1 MKEELGLRDYLMIL
15 SKRRVSATVIFAIFV
30 LVVTAVTF
38 TMTPVYKATAQVYV
52 ESPNMQFNIQQQ
64 QMENQTDTAS
74 YLQTQMN
81 ILKSEAIARKVI
93 AKLHLDTV
101 EFGKKNSSSPL
112 AFLASKDAAAAPTS
126 MDSSIRAFEKH
137 LNVEVVKNS
146 NLVSVSYETENPE
159 LAAAVANETVQTF
172 IDQNIDMRTAPAKSY
187 MTWLDGEL
195 DKIKS
200 KMNESSD
207 SLENFKRS
215 RSLIVGG
222 DRNSN
227 VTLAALNDLNARM
240 LAAEAKRYQA
250 EIKYQQVM
258 KLSSVSGGV
267 MSLPDV
273 LNNKL
278 IQDLKAQ
285 EELINK
291 EMAEKSKK
299 FGDKH
304 PVIVGLNN
312 EMAQIKRQI
321 NSEVKLIV
329 NGIKNDYEA
338 SLHEERSLQG
348 AFNRQKAEAMS
359 YDQHAAEYELKK
371 EDMEGAK
378 AIYQQV
384 LKKAQETTIMGTI
397 NVSNVQLF
405 DKATPPRKPSKP
417 KKALNVLLG
426 IVLGLF
432 TGVGFALVS
441 ERMDNTYTSP
451 EELEEHLGVPML
463 GIVPKSSQQ
472 DDKKPE
478 NIVAVT
484 DPISPMAESFRTIRS
499 NILLARKDH
508 TPRVMQVCSALH
520 GEGKSTVSINLA
532 CIMAA
537 AGERIL
543 LIDGDMRRPRLHKV
557 FEVPNSRGLSSVITK
572 KAELADVLKKTGVP
586 NLTFIP
592 SGPLYS
598 NPGEMLGSTAM
609 FNLVAGLRE
618 QFDRVLIDCPPYLG
632 IADASLLTPLSDGV
646 VLVVRSGS
654 TIKDAVWKIKK
665 NMDVIKAEILG
676 VVLNDMTT
684 RSVDYYYHYN
694 YSNYISTKRP
704 KAST

>member
-1 MKEELGLRDYLMIL
+1 M
-15 SKRRVSATVIFAIFV
+15 
-30 LVVTAVTF
+30 
-38 TMTPVYKATAQVYV
+38 PPQ
-52 ESPNMQFNIQQQ
+52 
-64 QMENQTDTAS
+64 
-74 YLQTQMN
+74 
-81 ILKSEAIARKVI
+81 
-93 AKLHLDTV
+93 
-101 EFGKKNSSSPL
+101 
-112 AFLASKDAAAAPTS
+112 
-126 MDSSIRAFEKH
+126 
-137 LNVEVVKNS
+137 
-146 NLVSVSYETENPE
+146 
-159 LAAAVANETVQTF
+159 VANETVQTF

-537 AGERIL
+537 AGEKIL

-572 KAELADVLKKTGVP
+572 KAELADVMKKTGVP

-704 KAST
+704 KAS

>member
-1 MKEELGLRDYLMIL
+1 MKEELGLRDYLTIL
-15 SKRRVSATVIFAIFV
+15 SKRRVSAAVIFVIFV
-30 LVVTAVTF
+30 AVVTAVTF
-38 TMTPVYKATAQVYV
+38 TMTPVYKATAQVYI
-52 ESPNMQFNIQQQ
+52 EPPSSQFNIQQQ
-64 QMENQTDTAS
+64 QMDNQMDATT

-93 AKLHLDTV
+93 TKLHLDTL
-101 EFGKKNSSSPL
+101 EFGKKKSFSPL
-112 AFLASKDAAAAPTS
+112 AFLASSDAAAAPLT
-126 MDSSIRAFEKH
+126 MESSIRAFEKN
-137 LNVEVVKNS
+137 LNVEVEKGS
-146 NLVSVSYETENPE
+146 NLVNVSYESTDPE
-159 LAAAVANETVQTF
+159 LSARVANETVQAF
-172 IDQNIDMRTAPAKSY
+172 VDQNIDMRTAPAKSY
-187 MTWLDGEL
+187 MAWLDGEL

-200 KMNESSD
+200 RMNESSD
-207 SLENFKRS
+207 ALENFKRS
-215 RSLIVGG
+215 RSLIAAGAG
-222 DRNSN
+222 NAN
-227 VTLAALNDLNARM
+227 ITLTALNDLNAKV
-240 LAAEAKRYQA
+240 LSAQAKRYQA

-258 KLSSVSGGV
+258 KLATVPNGL

-285 EELINK
+285 EESIYK

-299 FGDKH
+299 YGDKH
-304 PVIVGLNN
+304 PVIIGLNN
-312 EMAQIKRQI
+312 EMAQIKKQI
-321 NSEVKLIV
+321 SSEVKLIV

-338 SLHEERSLQG
+338 SLREESSLQG

-432 TGVGFALVS
+432 SGVGFALVS

-451 EELEEHLGVPML
+451 DELEEHLGVPML

-499 NILLARKDH
+499 NILLSRKDH
-508 TPRVMQVCSALH
+508 SPRVIQVCSALH
-520 GEGKSTVSINLA
+520 GEGKSTVSINLS
-532 CIMAA
+532 CIFAA
-537 AGERIL
+537 AGEKIL

-557 FEVPNSRGLSSVITK
+557 FEVPNSRGLSSVLTK
-572 KAELADVLKKTGVP
+572 KAELPDVLKKTSIP
-586 NLTFIP
+586 NLSFIP

-654 TIKDAVWKIKK
+654 TIKEAVWKIKK

-694 YSNYISTKRP
+694 YSSYISTKRP
-704 KAST
+704 KAS

>member
-30 LVVTAVTF
+30 LAVTVVTF
-38 TMTPVYKATAQVYV
+38 TMKPVYKATAQVYV

-64 QMENQTDTAS
+64 QMENQTDTAA

-93 AKLHLDTV
+93 TKLHLDTV
-101 EFGKKNSSSPL
+101 EFGKEKSISPL

-126 MDSSIRAFEKH
+126 MESSIHAFEKH

-146 NLVSVSYETENPE
+146 NLVNVSYETANPE
-159 LAAAVANETVQTF
+159 LAAQVANETVQTF

-195 DKIKS
+195 DKIKG
-200 KMNESSD
+200 KLNESSD

-222 DRNSN
+222 ERDSN
-227 VTLAALNDLNARM
+227 VTLTALNDLNARM

-258 KLSSVSGGV
+258 KLSSVAGGV

-278 IQDLKAQ
+278 IQDLKTQ

-291 EMAEKSKK
+291 DMAEKSKK
-299 FGDKH
+299 YGDKH
-304 PVIVGLNN
+304 PVIVSLNN
-312 EMAQIKRQI
+312 ELAQIKRRI

-371 EDMEGAK
+371 EDVEGAK

-405 DKATPPRKPSKP
+405 NKATPPRKPSKP

-520 GEGKSTVSINLA
+520 GEGKSTVSINLS

-537 AGERIL
+537 AGESVL

-572 KAELADVLKKTGVP
+572 KAELADVMKKTRIP

-694 YSNYISTKRP
+694 YSNYISTKKP
-704 KAST
+704 SA

>member
-1 MKEELGLRDYLMIL
+1 MKEELGIRDYLMIL
-15 SKRRVSATVIFAIFV
+15 SKRRVSAIVIFTLFV

-38 TMTPVYKATAQVYV
+38 TMTPVYKATAQVYI

-64 QMENQTDTAS
+64 QQENQMDTAS

-81 ILKSEAIARKVI
+81 ILKSDAIARTVI
-93 AKLHLDTV
+93 AKLHLDQV
-101 EFGKKNSSSPL
+101 EFGKKASSSPL
-112 AFLASKDAAAAPTS
+112 SFLKSSDAAAAPPT
-126 MDSSIRAFEKH
+126 MDSAVPAFEKR

-146 NLVSVSYETENPE
+146 NLVNVSYETQDPE
-159 LAAAVANETVQTF
+159 LAAAVANETVQVF
-172 IDQNIDMRTAPAKSY
+172 IDQNIEMRTAPAKSY

-195 DKIKS
+195 DKIKN

-215 RSLIVGG
+215 RSLIGGG

-227 VTLAALNDLNARM
+227 VTLTALNDLNARV
-240 LAAEAKRYQA
+240 LAATAKRYEA

-258 KLSSVSGGV
+258 KLSTVPGGL

-273 LNNKL
+273 INNKL
-278 IQDLKAQ
+278 VQDLKTQ
-285 EELINK
+285 EESINK
-291 EMAEKSKK
+291 DMAEKSKK

-304 PVIVGLNN
+304 PVIIGLNN
-312 EMAQIKRQI
+312 EMAQTKRQI

-338 SLHEERSLQG
+338 SLREESSLQA
-348 AFNRQKAEAMS
+348 AFSRQKAEAMS
-359 YDQHAAEYELKK
+359 YDQHAAEYEVKK

-378 AIYQQV
+378 DIYQQV
-384 LKKAQETTIMGTI
+384 LKKAQETTVMGTI

-405 DKATPPRKPSKP
+405 DKATPPKKPSKP

-499 NILLARKDH
+499 NILLSRKDRS
-508 TPRVMQVCSALH
+508 PRVIQVCSALH

-609 FNLVAGLRE
+609 FNLIAGLRE

-694 YSNYISTKRP
+694 YTNYISTKRP
-704 KAST
+704 KAS

>member
-64 QMENQTDTAS
+64 QMENQSDTAS

-126 MDSSIRAFEKH
+126 MDSSIREFEKH

-222 DRNSN
+222 ERDSN

-537 AGERIL
+537 AGEKIL

-572 KAELADVLKKTGVP
+572 KAELADVMKKTGVP

-694 YSNYISTKRP
+694 YSNYISSKRP
-704 KAST
+704 KAS

>member
-64 QMENQTDTAS
+64 QMENQSDTAS

-93 AKLHLDTV
+93 TKLHLDAV

-159 LAAAVANETVQTF
+159 LAAAVANETVQTY

-329 NGIKNDYEA
+329 SGIKNDYEA

-537 AGERIL
+537 AGEKIL

-572 KAELADVLKKTGVP
+572 KAELADVMKKTGVP

-694 YSNYISTKRP
+694 YSNYISSKKP
-704 KAST
+704 KA